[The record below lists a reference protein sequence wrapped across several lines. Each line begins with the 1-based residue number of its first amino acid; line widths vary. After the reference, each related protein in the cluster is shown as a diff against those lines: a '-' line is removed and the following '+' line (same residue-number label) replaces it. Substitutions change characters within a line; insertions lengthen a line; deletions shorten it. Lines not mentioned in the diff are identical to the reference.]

1 MSHMC
6 EGSCLRSN
14 EKRTFPAS
22 FASHVLACTLAAKQI
37 AVSKQNH
44 NWFSLIR
51 SDPTSSWS
59 QPRSLHRE
67 KRKRNTSHSHRRF
80 EMWFSN
86 LTRSIHASKIGVLKK
101 KCTEAASFFSSSSR
115 SFSPRRQQLCNCW
128 CRRPETQR
136 KIQADLGD
144 FPIPQWIP
152 PDKLYTG
159 PRKDTWSDFFHTF
172 VHLQEIYWLHPHSS
186 WFLTSSLYSPITK
199 LLHDSKPR
207 HNAEARRSWQCPTC
221 TQSVAG
227 CHCFSTF
234 PRPASSSR
242 LQGQGV
248 GGSAICVDGYGNQTW
263 EAGQQMWKSAM
274 RI

>member
-86 LTRSIHASKIGVLKK
+86 LTRSIHASKIGVFKK
-101 KCTEAASFFSSSSR
+101 NVQKPHLSSAAPAVPFRQDANNFAIVDVVDLRHKEKSR
-115 SFSPRRQQLCNCW
+115 PTWVIFPSPNEFPQISY
-128 CRRPETQR
+128 
-136 KIQADLGD
+136 IQVPGKTLD
-144 FPIPQWIP
+144 
-152 PDKLYTG
+152 
-159 PRKDTWSDFFHTF
+159 
-172 VHLQEIYWLHPHSS
+172 
-186 WFLTSSLYSPITK
+186 
-199 LLHDSKPR
+199 
-207 HNAEARRSWQCPTC
+207 PT
-221 TQSVAG
+221 
-227 CHCFSTF
+227 FSTPLF
-234 PRPASSSR
+234 IFRKF
-242 LQGQGV
+242 
-248 GGSAICVDGYGNQTW
+248 IGYIPIVLGF
-263 EAGQQMWKSAM
+263 
-274 RI
+274 